1 MREHVKAEVAM
12 EILSMCMARAVSNSD
27 EKMINELSEIKQK
40 VYQGNIKKI
49 DEIIK
54 KYGKQIKNIL
64 EDSNE

>member
-1 MREHVKAEVAM
+1 VREHVKAEVAM
-12 EILSMCMARAVSNSD
+12 EILSMSMARAVSNSD

>member
-1 MREHVKAEVAM
+1 
-12 EILSMCMARAVSNSD
+12 
-27 EKMINELSEIKQK
+27 MINELSEIKQK